1 MYESPFDSNAPVP
14 IMATRD
20 GDSPTFNEA
29 RKGID
34 WIPWEDAMI
43 KEIDG
48 LGLTQPLG
56 HHRRARAR
64 GLAAD
69 VERECTTRGR
79 GRQRSLG
86 SPQEARR
93 RR

>member
-20 GDSPTFNEA
+20 GGSPSFNEA

-48 LGLTQPLG
+48 LIRSGTIAELVTKDSLPTWSASA
-56 HHRRARAR
+56 RRAL
-64 GLAAD
+64 LAARVSKD
-69 VERECTTRGR
+69 FP
-79 GRQRSLG
+79 SG
-86 SPQEARR
+86 S
-93 RR
+93 